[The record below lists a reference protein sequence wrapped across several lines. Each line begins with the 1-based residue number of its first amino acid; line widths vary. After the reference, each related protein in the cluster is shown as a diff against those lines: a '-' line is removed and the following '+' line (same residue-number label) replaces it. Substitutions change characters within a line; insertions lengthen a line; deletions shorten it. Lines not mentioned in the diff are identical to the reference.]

1 MYISARFICRFLRRT
16 DAGLMLSVAVPAL
29 LSVLRLPIG

>member
-1 MYISARFICRFLRRT
+1 MYTSARLISDFQRRT
-16 DAGLMLSVAVPAL
+16 DAGLMLSIAVAL